1 MTHSHLRR
9 IAPARMTDTER
20 ESEIAR
26 LTQEMEAAY
35 AIWESDGCFAAR
47 GDADRLMRQ
56 RDDLVRGRSAAQVA
70 QMEAERGLA

>member
-9 IAPARMTDTER
+9 IAPAPMTDEAR
-20 ESEIAR
+20 EAEIAR
-26 LTQEMEAAY
+26 LSAEMEAAY
-35 AIWESDGCFAAR
+35 AIWQSDGCFSAR

-70 QMEAERGLA
+70 RMESERGLV

>member
-1 MTHSHLRR
+1 
-9 IAPARMTDTER
+9 MTDTER

-35 AIWESDGCFAAR
+35 AIWQSDGCFAAR

-56 RDDLVRGRSAAQVA
+56 RDDLVRGRSAEQVA
-70 QMEAERGLA
+70 RMERERGLV